1 MAAGEPSVSLPAGT
15 HIGKYVVQR
24 KLAEGGMAEIFL
36 ASSFGPE
43 GFEKQVIIKRIRPAF
58 ADDASFIDMFVSEA
72 RLVSRLN
79 HANIVQIFDCDR
91 HENTFYIAMEY
102 IRGKSLAQ
110 AHQRARELS
119 VPLVPALAAQIVSEV
134 ARGLNFA
141 HRLTERGQPLGLVHR
156 DVTPQNILLSYEG
169 AVKLTDFGIAKA
181 GSRASTV
188 GMLKGKFAYMS
199 PEQSRGEPVD
209 ARTDI
214 FALGITFWELLTGGR
229 LFDGDSDIAVL
240 RAVQERNVLPPEQ
253 LNPAVDSALNSL
265 VMQCLERDRKD
276 RFQNAQE
283 LERAI
288 NRYLNTATA
297 QPEDTD
303 VGAWMR
309 ELFPIEAART
319 ENTEF
324 RPVPLIPGRQGG
336 DTLASTPG
344 AELRRLS
351 GSGTM
356 PPDLLTGEGEEMS
369 PALGSSR
376 SRALSGAKRENS
388 AYTPVASAH
397 EVASES
403 ATRRKELPKWATKP
417 MLLVA
422 LTAVGSTVLAIVLAV
437 MVGTKSEPKA
447 RTVPQEAPSQRP
459 AEPVKPA
466 DLVLAP
472 AQPVQALP
480 DSPTPAPRDPAPPV
494 AAPVASPGRGTVPA
508 PVHTHKSGSSPK
520 GAPGKLVLTVNPW
533 GQVFI
538 DGKLRGEQV
547 GRSEYEL
554 PPGSHQVEVK
564 GPSSWGP
571 KQIEILS
578 KQTAS
583 QAVSLK

>member
-1 MAAGEPSVSLPAGT
+1 VSLPAGT
-15 HIGKYVVQR
+15 QIGKYVVQR

-58 ADDASFIDMFVSEA
+58 SDDASFIDMFVSEA

-79 HANIVQIFDCDR
+79 HANIVQIFDFDR

-119 VPLVPALAAQIVSEV
+119 VPLLPALAAQIISEV
-134 ARGLNFA
+134 ARGLSFA

-240 RAVQERNVLPPEQ
+240 RAVQERSVLAPEQ
-253 LNPAVDSALNSL
+253 LNPAVDSALSSL
-265 VMQCLERDRKD
+265 VMRCLERDRKD

-303 VGAWMR
+303 IGAWMR

-324 RPVPLIPGRQGG
+324 RPAPAVPGRLGG

-344 AELRRLS
+344 AEVRS
-351 GSGTM
+351 FSAGGTM
-356 PPDLLTGEGEEMS
+356 PPDLLAGGGPEMS
-369 PALGSSR
+369 PTLGSGR
-376 SRALSGAKRENS
+376 SRAPSEARRENS

-397 EVASES
+397 DVSAES
-403 ATRRKELPKWATKP
+403 ATRRKELPKWVNKP
-417 MLLVA
+417 MLLVGA
-422 LTAVGSTVLAIVLAV
+422 TAIGSTLLAIVLAV

-447 RTVPQEAPSQRP
+447 QPPTQQAPPHKP
-459 AEPVKPA
+459 AEPVKPP
-466 DLVLAP
+466 DLVLSP
-472 AQPVQALP
+472 VQPVQPPPEA
-480 DSPTPAPRDPAPPV
+480 PTPAPRDPTP
-494 AAPVASPGRGTVPA
+494 PVASPVTSPHAVSVPQPA
-508 PVHTHKSGSSPK
+508 HAHRSGSPAK
-520 GAPGKLVLTVNPW
+520 GPPGKLVLTVNPW

-547 GRSEYEL
+547 GRAEYEL

-564 GPSSWGP
+564 GPSNWGP
-571 KQIEILS
+571 KQIEIQS
-578 KQTAS
+578 KQSAS